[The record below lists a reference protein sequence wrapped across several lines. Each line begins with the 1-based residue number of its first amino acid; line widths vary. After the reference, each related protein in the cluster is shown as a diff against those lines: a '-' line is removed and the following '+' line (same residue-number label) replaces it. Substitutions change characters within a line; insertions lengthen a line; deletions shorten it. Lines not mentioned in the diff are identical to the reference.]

1 MRNEVKK
8 GALLAVGALALLT
21 GGCIGLEHRIV
32 DPTEGGVIEVR
43 SGDRWYIDL
52 EENATTGYR
61 WSATCDDEDVEIYY
75 EHPEL
80 KLDEQLCG
88 APNRVSVVIRVHR
101 GFAGPAEVRLRYAR
115 SWSKEV
121 ARELV
126 YILTYHPESH
136 WR

>member
-1 MRNEVKK
+1 MRSKMK
-8 GALLAVGALALLT
+8 ARTLMTAGALAIMSC
-21 GGCIGLEHRIV
+21 GCIGLEHRIV
-32 DPTEGGVIEVR
+32 DPTEGGVIEVK

-52 EENATTGYR
+52 EENCTTGYR
-61 WSATCDDEDVEIYY
+61 WTATCDDEDIEIYY
-75 EHPEL
+75 EHPEP

-101 GFAGPAEVRLRYAR
+101 GFAGPAEVHLRYAR

-121 ARELV
+121 ARELDYV
-126 YILTYHPESH
+126 LTYQAESH